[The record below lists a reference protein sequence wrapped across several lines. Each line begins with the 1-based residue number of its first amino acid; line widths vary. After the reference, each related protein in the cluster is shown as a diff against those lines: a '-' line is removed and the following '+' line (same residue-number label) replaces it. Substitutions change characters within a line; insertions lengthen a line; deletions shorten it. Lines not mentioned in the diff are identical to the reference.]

1 MIKLN
6 FTKKLF
12 GPEGEFDL
20 TINEEMAKEKLSIL
34 FGKSGAGKST
44 ILRILAGLIKPDSG
58 EIIVDGEIWFSSE
71 KKIDLPPQ
79 KRSIGFV
86 FQDYALFP
94 NMSVMENLLYALES
108 KKDKK
113 LVDEI
118 LELTELASL
127 KDLKPQFLS
136 GGQQQRVALARAL
149 VRRPK
154 ILLLDEPLSALDF
167 AMRAK
172 LQEEILNIQNRLK
185 TTTLLVSHDIS
196 EVYKLGDFV
205 YELSDG
211 KILQR
216 GAPSDIFG
224 GVGVSGKFKF
234 NGEIVDIAKSDIL
247 YIVSV
252 LVDSEVV
259 KAVAGKKEV
268 QNLKVGSRVVLSSKA
283 FNPLIISTH
292 L

>member
-6 FTKKLF
+6 FSKKLL
-12 GPEGEFDL
+12 GAEGTFNL
-20 TINEEMAKEKLSIL
+20 TINEEIPKEKLSIL

-44 ILRILAGLIKPDSG
+44 ILRILAGLTKPDNG
-58 EIIVDGEIWFSSE
+58 EITVDGEVWFSSA

-94 NMSVMENLLYALES
+94 NMSVLGSLLYALNDKS
-108 KKDKK
+108 DKK
-113 LVDEI
+113 LVYEI
-118 LELTELASL
+118 LELTELTEL

-167 AMRAK
+167 SMRTK
-172 LQEEILNIQNRLK
+172 LQDEFLNIQHKLK
-185 TTTLLVSHDIS
+185 TTTLLVTHDIS

-205 YELSDG
+205 YELQNG
-211 KILQR
+211 KILNR
-216 GAPSDIFG
+216 GTPSEIFG
-224 GVGVSGKFKF
+224 GVGISGKFKF
-234 NGEIVDIAKSDIL
+234 NGEIVAIAKSDIL

-252 LVDSEVV
+252 LVDNEVV

-283 FNPLIISTH
+283 FNPLIISAH
-292 L
+292 S

>member
-6 FTKKLF
+6 FSKKLL
-12 GPEGEFDL
+12 GAEGFFEL
-20 TINEEMAKEKLSIL
+20 SINEEIQKEKLSIL

-44 ILRILAGLIKPDSG
+44 ILRILAGLTKPDSG
-58 EIIVDGEIWFSSE
+58 EIVVDGEVWFSSA

-94 NMSVMENLLYALES
+94 NMSVLGNLLYALNDKS
-108 KKDKK
+108 NKK

-118 LELTELASL
+118 LELTELTQL
-127 KDLKPQFLS
+127 KDLKPQLLS
-136 GGQQQRVALARAL
+136 GGQQQRVAVARAL

-172 LQEEILNIQNRLK
+172 LQDELLRIQKSLK

-196 EVYKLGDFV
+196 EVYKLGDYV
-205 YELSDG
+205 YELQDG
-211 KILQR
+211 KISQR
-216 GAPSDIFG
+216 GVPSEIFG

-234 NGEIVDIAKSDIL
+234 NGEIVAITKSDIL

-252 LVDSEVV
+252 LVENEVV

-283 FNPLIISTH
+283 FNPLIISAH

>member
-6 FTKKLF
+6 FSKKLL
-12 GPEGEFDL
+12 GSEGFFDL
-20 TINEEMAKEKLSIL
+20 SINEEIPKEKLSVL

-44 ILRILAGLIKPDSG
+44 ILRILAGLTKPDSG
-58 EIIVDGEIWFSSE
+58 EIVVDGEVWFSSA

-94 NMSVMENLLYALES
+94 NMSVLGNLLYALNDKS
-108 KKDKK
+108 DKK
-113 LVDEI
+113 LVYEI
-118 LELTELASL
+118 LELTELTEL
-127 KDLKPQFLS
+127 KDLKPQLLS
-136 GGQQQRVALARAL
+136 GGQQQRVAVARAL

-172 LQEEILNIQNRLK
+172 LQDELVRIQKSLK

-196 EVYKLGDFV
+196 EVYKLGNYV
-205 YELSDG
+205 YELQDG
-211 KILQR
+211 KISQR

-234 NGEIVDIAKSDIL
+234 NGEIVGIAKSDIL

-252 LVDSEVV
+252 LVDNEIV

-283 FNPLIISTH
+283 FNPLIISAH
-292 L
+292 A